1 MKTMQLKMLTI
12 LLRWNN
18 MKYSLD
24 NTAYVIND
32 SNCGRLNQIY
42 LKYWKPNGYC
52 FGSGRTVIGSYQF
65 AKAILPKSTIG
76 IIYDPDD
83 KCLYFIDV
91 NGKRYNHYTIKD
103 VNNLIMVE

>member
-32 SNCGRLNQIY
+32 SNCGRLNVYI
-42 LKYWKPNGYC
+42 WDMSH
-52 FGSGRTVIGSYQF
+52 FTV
-65 AKAILPKSTIG
+65 
-76 IIYDPDD
+76 
-83 KCLYFIDV
+83 
-91 NGKRYNHYTIKD
+91 HIK
-103 VNNLIMVE
+103 

>member
-1 MKTMQLKMLTI
+1 MKIMQLKMLTI

-42 LKYWKPNGYC
+42 RKYWKPNGY
-52 FGSGRTVIGSYQF
+52 QF
-65 AKAILPKSTIG
+65 RSKEDLCDVYNHHKQSLTKYPIVVVYS
-76 IIYDPDD
+76 IYDE
-83 KCLYFIDV
+83 CLYLGYEPF
-91 NGKRYNHYTIKD
+91 YSAQQIKD
-103 VNNLIMVE
+103 VNNLITVE

>member
-1 MKTMQLKMLTI
+1 MKIMQLKMLTI

-42 LKYWKPNGYC
+42 RKYWKPNGY
-52 FGSGRTVIGSYQF
+52 QF
-65 AKAILPKSTIG
+65 RSKEDLCDVYNHHKQSLTKYPIVVVYS
-76 IIYDPDD
+76 IYDE
-83 KCLYFIDV
+83 CLYLGYEPFYSV
-91 NGKRYNHYTIKD
+91 HQIKD
-103 VNNLIMVE
+103 VNNLITVE